1 MRDLHPTAKEEH
13 RIPQSAPTNIN
24 VAPNDRIYTENDLV
38 RVIKDLR
45 THAAPDT
52 TGLRP
57 SHIKC
62 LFRGRREAG
71 SPEARSRFL
80 LDRLIHATMENPS
93 KLGPKEFWESFAGG
107 KLSVIPQNN
116 KPRPVGQKNIL
127 YKIITSILGRSNDKA
142 LVDLSGPAHLSGK
155 PSGVLA
161 AAIMAQMELNYAQFV
176 VEDNPGDI

>member
-1 MRDLHPTAKEEH
+1 
-13 RIPQSAPTNIN
+13 
-24 VAPNDRIYTENDLV
+24 
-38 RVIKDLR
+38 
-45 THAAPDT
+45 
-52 TGLRP
+52 
-57 SHIKC
+57 
-62 LFRGRREAG
+62 
-71 SPEARSRFL
+71 
-80 LDRLIHATMENPS
+80 MENPS

-161 AAIMAQMELNYAQFV
+161 AAIMAQMELDYAQFV
-176 VEDNPGDI
+176 VEDNPGDIRCILTTDARAAF